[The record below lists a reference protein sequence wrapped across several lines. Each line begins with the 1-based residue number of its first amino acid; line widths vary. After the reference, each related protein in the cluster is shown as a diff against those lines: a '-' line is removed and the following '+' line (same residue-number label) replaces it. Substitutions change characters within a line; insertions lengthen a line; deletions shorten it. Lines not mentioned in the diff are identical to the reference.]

1 MRIGILTHH
10 YINNFGA
17 FLQAYALC
25 GAVAELYPDD
35 EVEIINYIN
44 KRHFIINTLGW
55 FRYYKNRE
63 SLESWMQKIRLPK
76 TFGKA
81 RREDMKLSPL
91 CLTVG
96 DINKR
101 NYDCIIVGSDEVWN
115 YKDKKANQKV
125 KFGYGLKCKKLI
137 AYAPSVGKSDA
148 GAELPD
154 YVKEGVKKF
163 DAVSARDSLTAE
175 LIEKSSGK
183 KAARVLDPTFL
194 YRFPKAELKS
204 AKKPYILFYYC
215 EHMPESIKNYILDY
229 AKKHGF
235 AVYGAGECDKVYTDI
250 TVNLS
255 PFEWVEMFRNAEFV
269 FTGTFHGAAMPYE
282 EGRLV
287 PKHIRIEKKEDIIKL
302 QGSKYVQSDTGFT
315 YSEAKNDL
323 ENGLYVLY
331 SGTPCQITGLKNY
344 LNKDYENLLT
354 VEIICHGV
362 PSAAFFNDFIENER
376 KRRNVKEITSFSF
389 RDKSRG
395 QDMSSRLIMLDKNG
409 NSKEKVICGKTS
421 SYVSLFLKSL
431 TYREN
436 CYSCPYAVPER
447 GADVTLGDFW
457 GFHEEYPSKEN
468 TADLSNSKGI
478 SCMLINT
485 EKGKRIVADIK
496 DRLSIMESEFDKVA
510 CHNDRLRTPSKYN
523 SLREHILELYKDKGY
538 AAVEGYYRKKYR
550 AERIGRS
557 VIWIL
562 PKGLKRT
569 MKQLKPKK

>member
-1 MRIGILTHH
+1 MAEKEK
-10 YINNFGA
+10 INLFDKKKDCCA
-17 FLQAYALC
+17 C
-25 GAVAELYPDD
+25 GACMNVCPKDAISMEKDEYGFVYP
-35 EVEIINYIN
+35 EINYDKCISCGAC
-44 KRHFIINTLGW
+44 KRVCG
-55 FRYYKNRE
+55 YSSRE
-63 SLESWMQKIRLPK
+63 GFVKPQKVYAAAA
-76 TFGKA
+76 T
-81 RREDMKLSPL
+81 
-91 CLTVG
+91 
-96 DINKR
+96 
-101 NYDCIIVGSDEVWN
+101 
-115 YKDKKANQKV
+115 DKKV
-125 KFGYGLKCKKLI
+125 L
-137 AYAPSVGKSDA
+137 
-148 GAELPD
+148 
-154 YVKEGVKKF
+154 
-163 DAVSARDSLTAE
+163 
-175 LIEKSSGK
+175 KSSASGG
-183 KAARVLDPTFL
+183 
-194 YRFPKAELKS
+194 
-204 AKKPYILFYYC
+204 
-215 EHMPESIKNYILDY
+215 M
-229 AKKHGF
+229 F
-235 AVYGAGECDKVYTDI
+235 AVLAENMLEKGGTVY
-250 TVNLS
+250 
-255 PFEWVEMFRNAEFV
+255 
-269 FTGTFHGAAMPYE
+269 GAAMPYE

-409 NSKEKVICGKTS
+409 NSKEKIICGKTS

-510 CHNDRLRTPSKYN
+510 CHNDQLRTPSKYN